1 MDEFEQENYR
11 SGKKNIASLSM
22 KQIILE
28 QVKKV
33 MEIGSKEF
41 RGGYQ
46 EETII
51 TIDGQPQII
60 KKYIEDGRQAYCNA
74 VLSLNVTIINYV
86 IDREKEEL
94 LKDHKYIKD
103 KLTTN
108 HQTYLKELK
117 IERINKQEVK
127 YKYLSKK
134 RKICEELFS
143 ELMFILK
150 DSNGMDEEEDGD
162 TL

>member
-11 SGKKNIASLSM
+11 GAKKNTASLSM

-41 RGGYQ
+41 RGGYN

-74 VLSLNVTIINYV
+74 VLSLDVTIINYV
-86 IDREKEEL
+86 IDREKTEL
-94 LKDHKYIKD
+94 LKDHKDIKD
-103 KLTTN
+103 KLTKN
-108 HQTYLKELK
+108 YENYLEELEEEELDKQK
-117 IERINKQEVK
+117 IK

-134 RKICEELFS
+134 RKVCEELFC

-150 DSNGMDEEEDGD
+150 DSNGMDDEEDGD